1 MIKYQNVDYK
11 GGVMVKT
18 GLDKAVALAGSQAK
32 LAMRLEVSQQAIS
45 EWVARG
51 FLPVG
56 RIDDV
61 LNAVDPSCKSIKPRD
76 LIDPELVALM
86 DKQFAREESL

>member
-1 MIKYQNVDYK
+1 
-11 GGVMVKT
+11 MVVRT
-18 GLDKAVALAGSQAK
+18 GLDKAIALAGSQEK
-32 LAMRLEVSQQAIS
+32 LALSMGVSQQAIS

-61 LNAVDPSCKSIKPRD
+61 LNAVDPGCKTIKPRD
-76 LIDPELVALM
+76 LLDPELLELM
-86 DKQFAREESL
+86 DRAYDMEGGDGI

>member
-1 MIKYQNVDYK
+1 MAAFV
-11 GGVMVKT
+11 T
-18 GLDKAVALAGSQAK
+18 GLDRAVALAGSQVE
-32 LAMRLEVSQQAIS
+32 LAQRVGVSQQAIG

-61 LNAVDPSCKSIKPRD
+61 LNAIDPGCKHIKPRD
-76 LIDPELVALM
+76 LLDPELVAIM
-86 DKQFAREESL
+86 DRANGKGGE

>member
-1 MIKYQNVDYK
+1 MGMLQEIKTE
-11 GGVMVKT
+11 T
-18 GLDKAVALAGSQAK
+18 GLDRAIGLAGSQAK
-32 LAMRLEVSQQAIS
+32 LALSIGTSQQAVS

-61 LNAVDPSCKSIKPRD
+61 LNAVDPGCKHIKPRD
-76 LIDPELVALM
+76 LLDPELIELM
-86 DKQFAREESL
+86 DRQFAKGGA